1 MNILITGGCGFIG
14 SNLASF
20 HLEKGDAVFA
30 VDDLST
36 GSLNNIASFQ
46 NNPKFQFEKTNILN
60 WPNLDEAINW
70 ADRIYHLAAVI
81 GIFRVLAEP
90 VQVVDT
96 NIEGTRRLFKA
107 MALHGKQKRIIFAS
121 SSCVYGDSVDSAE
134 EGDLI
139 IRQDGNPL
147 LTYAVSKL
155 ADESIGLAYYKEAQI
170 PITIVRFFNVVGPRQ
185 TGQYGMVVP
194 RFVKQACSNEPLTI
208 FGDGT
213 QTRSF
218 CDVRDAMVAV
228 NLLAE
233 NNKAIGEIFNVGADA
248 EITIN
253 DLAALVCER
262 AHSNSSYV
270 YIPYEE
276 AYGGI
281 FNDTR
286 QRRPNLK
293 KLIAYTGFKH
303 QWNLTKTI
311 DDLILLERKQHSTK
325 VD

>member
-1 MNILITGGCGFIG
+1 MNIFITGGCGFIG

-20 HLEKGDAVFA
+20 HLDRGDDVFV

-36 GSLNNIASFQ
+36 GSLKNIASFQ
-46 NNPKFQFEKTNILN
+46 KNPRFRFEQANILT
-60 WPNLDEAINW
+60 WPHLDEAINW
-70 ADRIYHLAAVI
+70 SDRIYHMAAVI

-90 VQVVDT
+90 VHVVDT
-96 NIEGTRRLFKA
+96 NIEGSRRLFRA
-107 MALHGKQKRIIFAS
+107 IALHGKQKRILFAS

-170 PITIVRFFNVVGPRQ
+170 PLTIVRFFNVVGPRQ

-194 RFVKQACSNEPLTI
+194 RFVKQACNNEPLTI

-233 NNKAIGEIFNVGADA
+233 NDKAIGEIFNVGADA
-248 EITIN
+248 EISIN
-253 DLAALVCER
+253 DLAVLVRER
-262 AHSNSSYV
+262 AKSHSTYQYV
-270 YIPYEE
+270 PYEE

-311 DDLILLERKQHSTK
+311 DDLIVMERNLVTSQ
-325 VD
+325 